1 MAVMLSKTYQALK
14 AAGVSDEQARDAA
27 EKIAGLD
34 PRLLRLEIKVNLVLG
49 GVGLLLPGVLT
60 LIIKAFL

>member
-1 MAVMLSKTYQALK
+1 MT
-14 AAGVSDEQARDAA
+14 RDAA
-27 EKIAGLD
+27 EEIAGLD
-34 PRLLRLEIKVNLVLG
+34 SRLIRLEIKVNLVLG